1 MVKISAS
8 ILACDLGNLEREIKK
23 VEHMVD
29 FIHIDV
35 MDGHFVPNITF
46 GVPILSTV
54 RRITDIPIDVH
65 LMITNPEDFVD
76 IFIEEGADIISV
88 HFETTFHLHR
98 LIHRIKDKGV
108 KAFVALNPHTPP
120 EILSE
125 VVTDIDGVLI
135 MSVNPGFSGQRFIAR
150 SIEKIRKVHNMSRD
164 MGVDLEIM
172 VDGGVNEQNAEIL
185 IKNGATILVMGYGIF
200 KSENPEWIKNLL
212 MDQKGISDSH

>member
-8 ILACDLGNLEREIKK
+8 ILACDLGNLEREIRK

-46 GVPILSTV
+46 GVPILKAV
-54 RRITDIPIDVH
+54 RRITNIPIDVH

-76 IFIEEGADIISV
+76 IFIEEGADVVEV
-88 HFETTFHLHR
+88 HFETSYHLHR
-98 LIHRIKDKGV
+98 LVHRIKDRGA

-120 EILSE
+120 DMLSE
-125 VVTDIDGVLI
+125 IITDIDGVLI

-150 SIEKIRKVHNMSRD
+150 SIEKIRRVHNMSRD
-164 MGVDLEIM
+164 MGVNLEIM

-200 KSENPEWIKNLL
+200 KSENPEWIRDLL
-212 MDQKGISDSH
+212 KSQKEISDSH

>member
-8 ILACDLGNLEREIKK
+8 ILASDLGNLEREIKR
-23 VEHMVD
+23 VEDVVN

-46 GVPILSTV
+46 GVPIMKAV
-54 RRITDIPIDVH
+54 KRITNVPIDVH

-76 IFIEEGADIISV
+76 IFIEEGADIIAV
-88 HFETTFHLHR
+88 HLETTYHLHR
-98 LIHRIKDKGV
+98 LIHRIKDKEA

-120 EILSE
+120 ELLSE
-125 VVTDIDGVLI
+125 VITDIDGVLI
-135 MSVNPGFSGQRFIAR
+135 MSVNPGFSGQRFIAK
-150 SIEKIRKVHNMSRD
+150 SVEKIRKIYNMSRD

-172 VDGGVNEQNAEIL
+172 VDGGVNEQNAKIL

-200 KSENPEWIKNLL
+200 KSENPKWVKSLL
-212 MDQKGISDSH
+212 VGQKGISDSL

>member
-46 GVPILSTV
+46 GVPILSAV

-88 HFETTFHLHR
+88 HLETTFHLHR
-98 LIHRIKDKGV
+98 LIHRIRDKGV

-125 VVTDIDGVLI
+125 VVTDIDLSLI
-135 MSVNPGFSGQRFIAR
+135 HI
-150 SIEKIRKVHNMSRD
+150 
-164 MGVDLEIM
+164 
-172 VDGGVNEQNAEIL
+172 
-185 IKNGATILVMGYGIF
+185 
-200 KSENPEWIKNLL
+200 
-212 MDQKGISDSH
+212 